1 MELLTLVGT
10 GLVAGILA
18 TKLAKSTSHG
28 VVIDTI
34 IGSFGVVVGPALFA
48 LAGLSP
54 HSWLMT
60 TIVGVVSGIAI
71 HALANYLPK
80 KTLF

>member
-18 TKLAKSTSHG
+18 TKFAKSTSHG
-28 VVIDTI
+28 VVINTI

-48 LAGLSP
+48 LVGLVP

-60 TIVGVVSGIAI
+60 TIVGLVSGIALHTI
-71 HALANYLPK
+71 ANYLPK
-80 KTLF
+80 KDLF